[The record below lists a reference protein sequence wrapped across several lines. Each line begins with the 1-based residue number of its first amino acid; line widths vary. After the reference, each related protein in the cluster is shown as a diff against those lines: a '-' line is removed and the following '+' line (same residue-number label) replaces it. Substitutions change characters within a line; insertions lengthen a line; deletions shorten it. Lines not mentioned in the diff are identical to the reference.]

1 MITVSSADA
10 RFVCCCCVLISCI
23 DNLYF
28 TKNIGRQKLNK
39 KKQKKCNN
47 IELDSQNCH
56 VQQTA
61 IETAISNRENP
72 EKSQIALVL
81 AVNLFTRI
89 GMRTLGNL
97 NEK

>member
-1 MITVSSADA
+1 LFHQT
-10 RFVCCCCVLISCI
+10 
-23 DNLYF
+23 
-28 TKNIGRQKLNK
+28 NIGRQKIK
-39 KKQKKCNN
+39 QKKQKNNN
-47 IELDSQNCH
+47 IELDLQNCH
-56 VQQTA
+56 VEQTA
-61 IETAISNRENP
+61 IETAISNREKP

>member
-1 MITVSSADA
+1 MLQSAA
-10 RFVCCCCVLISCI
+10 FIPLIIFISPI
-23 DNLYF
+23 KHWQ
-28 TKNIGRQKLNK
+28 TKI
-39 KKQKKCNN
+39 KQKKTKKNN

-56 VQQTA
+56 VEQTA
-61 IETAISNRENP
+61 IERAISSREKP
-72 EKSQIALVL
+72 EKSQITLVL